1 MDERQGKV
9 LFKNKQNNLITC
21 FVDVCV
27 NRKEEL
33 KTEQINTS
41 RKSSTEQYSGCYQL
55 HHLEY
60 GDY

>member
-9 LFKNKQNNLITC
+9 LFKNKQNNLITLLM
-21 FVDVCV
+21 CV